1 MTTHRQRRANR
12 ANAKKSTGP
21 KTAAGK
27 INAARNAMRH
37 GLSLSVAA
45 APILAPDVE
54 ALAQLIAEGSA
65 DPETLDLAR
74 QIAEAQIDLR
84 RVRMHRLRLI
94 ATAYADPAYE
104 SPEAL
109 SIWEKMIYAHMK
121 KKKNLNVP
129 ILPELKYLPGRESLE
144 GDEKLATIFSDHA
157 DEFKRLYRYER
168 RALSRRKFAI
178 RAFDALQIERV
189 LIEPKRSQR
198 EAPPEAMAQPYRR
211 SDGR

>member
-1 MTTHRQRRANR
+1 MTSQRQRRANR

-37 GLSLSVAA
+37 GLSLSVGAV
-45 APILAPDVE
+45 PIFAPDVE

-65 DPETLDLAR
+65 DPEALALAR

-84 RVRMHRLRLI
+84 RVRAHQLRLI
-94 ATAYADPAYE
+94 ETAYADPAYE

-109 SIWEKMIYAHMK
+109 RIWEKMTYAHMK
-121 KKKNLNVP
+121 KKKNQKHNVP
-129 ILPELKYLPGRESLE
+129 ILPELSALPGRPSLE
-144 GDEKLATIFSDHA
+144 GDEKLATIFSDYT
-157 DEFKRLYRYER
+157 DQFKRLDRYER

-178 RAFDALQIERV
+178 RAFDALQIERGLV
-189 LIEPKRSQR
+189 RPERSRR
-198 EAPPEAMAQPYRR
+198 EVGAHG
-211 SDGR
+211 DGSVP